1 VAQRYCTN
9 CGAELGEE
17 NRFCPNCGGP
27 VHQSASVPTPEA
39 DIPVPPPPQDG
50 EQHRP
55 RISLGKFVVG
65 FLALIVVLWLL
76 IPTGDGSGGGG
87 NGGGGKKEVAA
98 KSKQEHKQPQLDVSS
113 PSGSPTVTRDSIE
126 VKGKVT
132 PANSKVTVN
141 GQEVTTDEDGL
152 FSTPYHRNVGEIYI
166 QITAVNGS
174 EQADASQ
181 IVTRKLSEKEL
192 AAQEAAQEQA
202 KKEEEKPQAKPKP
215 KSKPKPQYRV
225 GQTAN
230 VANVTWK
237 VSDAF
242 LTNQL
247 NSSFGTHK
255 RGRFVVIDFT
265 FTNNRNEEVTLDP
278 ELHMILK
285 DSQGREFGTDV
296 DAYEFMP
303 TDLNIFLEPVNP
315 GVSKTGRVIYQ
326 VGADATGFTLTL
338 DDVEFWEDKSAVFD
352 LGVLPARAYVDPS
365 AGATAS
371 PGP

>member
-1 VAQRYCTN
+1 MFAVVVA
-9 CGAELGEE
+9 AII
-17 NRFCPNCGGP
+17 GG
-27 VHQSASVPTPEA
+27 VRNNGGSA
-39 DIPVPPPPQDG
+39 DN
-50 EQHRP
+50 
-55 RISLGKFVVG
+55 
-65 FLALIVVLWLL
+65 
-76 IPTGDGSGGGG
+76 GGGG
-87 NGGGGKKEVAA
+87 NGGGGGEVAE
-98 KSKQEHKQPQLDVSS
+98 KPKQKHVDPKLVISS
-113 PSGSPTVTRDSIE
+113 PSESPTVTKDSIE

-132 PANSKVTVN
+132 PANSKAAVN
-141 GQEVTTDEDGL
+141 GQEITTDGDGSY
-152 FSTPYHRNVGEIYI
+152 STLYHLNVGENYI
-166 QITAVNGS
+166 QITAVKGP
-174 EQADASQ
+174 EQAEASRT
-181 IVTRKLSEKEL
+181 ITRKLSEKEL
-192 AAQEAAQEQA
+192 AAQEAAQKA
-202 KKEEEKPQAKPKP
+202 AEEKAKEKEP
-215 KSKPKPQYRV
+215 KPKPQYSV
-225 GQTAN
+225 GQTAQ

-278 ELHMILK
+278 DLHMILK
-285 DSQGREFGTDV
+285 DSQGREFGTDL

-303 TDLNIFLEPVNP
+303 PDLDIFLVPVNP

-365 AGATAS
+365 AAATAS

>member
-9 CGAELGEE
+9 CGAELGGE
-17 NRFCPNCGGP
+17 NRFCPNCGRP
-27 VHQSASVPTPEA
+27 VHQSASVPTPKA

-65 FLALIVVLWLL
+65 FLALIVELWLL
-76 IPTGDGSGGGG
+76 IPTGGGSGSGGG

-98 KSKQEHKQPQLDVSS
+98 KSKQKHKDVQQARPEKKEQQPQ
-113 PSGSPTVTRDSIE
+113 E
-126 VKGKVT
+126 K
-132 PANSKVTVN
+132 
-141 GQEVTTDEDGL
+141 
-152 FSTPYHRNVGEIYI
+152 
-166 QITAVNGS
+166 
-174 EQADASQ
+174 
-181 IVTRKLSEKEL
+181 SEK
-192 AAQEAAQEQA
+192 
-202 KKEEEKPQAKPKP
+202 KEPPQAKPKP
-215 KSKPKPQYRV
+215 EYSV
-225 GQTAN
+225 GHTAN

-278 ELHMILK
+278 DLHMILK
-285 DSQGREFGTDV
+285 DSQGREFGTDI
-296 DAYEFMP
+296 DAYEYMP
-303 TDLNIFLEPVNP
+303 TDLDIFLEPVNP

-338 DDVEFWEDKSAVFD
+338 DDVELMEDKSAVFD